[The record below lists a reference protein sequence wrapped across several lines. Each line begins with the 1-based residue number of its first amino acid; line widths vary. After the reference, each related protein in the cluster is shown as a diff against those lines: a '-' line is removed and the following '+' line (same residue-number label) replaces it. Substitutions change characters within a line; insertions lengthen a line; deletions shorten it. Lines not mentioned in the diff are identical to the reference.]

1 MTTRQQDG
9 YLMLEDLH
17 IRYCADPG
25 QNYFNDWCQAVK
37 DYSAKREQSLIDLAV
52 DAANLAHSIGDDFS
66 RLNDP
71 LIAAA
76 LRDTNPTFDFAN
88 PPRGEVLEGAV
99 NAAKG
104 KYFEYLVVDRLNHG
118 ERVGDV
124 VLPEG
129 FSAKLAESMTQ
140 PGWDI
145 QILDHNSHLA
155 DYLQL
160 KATDDLG
167 YIKEA
172 LDRYPDIT
180 ILTTDE
186 AAHAGA
192 FGARVFDS
200 AISNSWLD
208 HTVSEAMGTAD
219 VSFGEAFLHAF
230 HPLLSLAFIV
240 GTEGYRVTFSNKD
253 AERAVLAI
261 AHRGTRT
268 VTSQS
273 VGALVYAAGAGWLA
287 LPGAVLTGLVYERLA
302 ELYEAS
308 SLLEES
314 RRHLLLLRIAQQEN
328 LLRHR
333 CSA

>member
-1 MTTRQQDG
+1 MSLGRQDG
-9 YLMLEDLH
+9 YLMLETLH
-17 IRYCADPG
+17 HRYCADSG
-25 QNYFNDWCQAVK
+25 HNYLNNWFKAIK
-37 DYSAKREQSLIDLAV
+37 DHSAKRKQTLIDLAV
-52 DAANLAHSIGDDFS
+52 DAANLTHSIGNDPF

-71 LIAAA
+71 LVAAA
-76 LRDTNPTFDFAN
+76 IRDTNPTFDFAS
-88 PPRGEVLEGAV
+88 PPKGEILEGAV

-104 KYFEYLVVDRLNHG
+104 KYFEYLVVDGLNHG

-124 VLPEG
+124 VLPDG
-129 FSAKLAESMTQ
+129 FTAKVADSMTQ

-145 QILDHNSHLA
+145 QILDHDSRVA

-160 KATDDLG
+160 KATDDAA

-186 AAHAGA
+186 AAHVGTSGA
-192 FGARVFDS
+192 YVLDAD
-200 AISNSWLD
+200 ISNDWLD
-208 HTVSEAMGTAD
+208 HTVREAMRTTD
-219 VSFGEAFLHAF
+219 VPFGEAFLHAF

-253 AERAVLAI
+253 VERAVLDI
-261 AHRGTRT
+261 AHRGTRS

-273 VGALVYAAGAGWLA
+273 IGALVYAAGGGWLT
-287 LPGAVLTGLVYERLA
+287 LPSAVLTGLVYERLA

-308 SLLEES
+308 SLVEES
-314 RRHLLLLRIAQQEN
+314 RKHLVLLRLAQQDN
-328 LLRHR
+328 LLRQG
-333 CSA
+333 